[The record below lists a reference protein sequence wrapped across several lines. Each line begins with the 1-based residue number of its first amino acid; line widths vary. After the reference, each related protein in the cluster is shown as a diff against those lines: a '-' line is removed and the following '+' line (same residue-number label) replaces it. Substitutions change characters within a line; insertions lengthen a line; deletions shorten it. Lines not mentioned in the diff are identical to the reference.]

1 MKFIAFLKWLIWLVL
16 GFFISGVI
24 GIVIDKSNLMTTLFG
39 SLGTTIGTQIND
51 IWWFLP
57 LALLNLLFF
66 HYAIGWWGA
75 KAGLAWLLLLPY
87 LLYAVVS
94 TIAQGITWNIT
105 ALVYLIGALVVGLT
119 EEYIFRG
126 ALFAAFKKAG
136 VGETALIVVSALI
149 FAAFHMVNGL
159 AGGNL
164 IALVFQ
170 VLFTFGLGIFLGV
183 IYLKTKAL
191 LPIAFAHGFYDF
203 SVLAP
208 GHALFN
214 MGGITNILILTIA
227 LIILGIVYQKKIA

>member
-1 MKFIAFLKWLIWLVL
+1 MKFIAFLKWIVWLIL
-16 GFFISGVI
+16 GFFISGLI
-24 GIVIDKSNLMTTLFG
+24 DILIDKSNLMTKLFG
-39 SLGTTIGTQIND
+39 NLGTTIGAQIND

-57 LALLNLLFF
+57 LILLNMILF
-66 HYAIGWWGA
+66 HYAIGWWGT
-75 KAGLAWLLLLPY
+75 KAALAWLLLLPY

-94 TIAQGITWNIT
+94 TIAQGITWNTT
-105 ALVYLIGALVVGLT
+105 AVVYLIGALVVGLT

-136 VGETALIVVSALI
+136 VGDTALIVVSALI
-149 FAAFHMVNGL
+149 FAAFHLVNGL
-159 AGGNL
+159 TGGNL
-164 IALVFQ
+164 IAVVFQ

-227 LIILGIVYQKKIA
+227 LIILGGVYQKKIA

>member
-1 MKFIAFLKWLIWLVL
+1 
-16 GFFISGVI
+16 
-24 GIVIDKSNLMTTLFG
+24 
-39 SLGTTIGTQIND
+39 
-51 IWWFLP
+51 
-57 LALLNLLFF
+57 
-66 HYAIGWWGA
+66 
-75 KAGLAWLLLLPY
+75 
-87 LLYAVVS
+87 
-94 TIAQGITWNIT
+94 
-105 ALVYLIGALVVGLT
+105 
-119 EEYIFRG
+119 
-126 ALFAAFKKAG
+126 
-136 VGETALIVVSALI
+136 
-149 FAAFHMVNGL
+149 MVNGL

>member
-1 MKFIAFLKWLIWLVL
+1 MKFIAFLKWLVWLIL
-16 GFFISGVI
+16 GFFISGLI
-24 GIVIDKSNLMTTLFG
+24 DILIDKSNLMTKLFG
-39 SLGTTIGTQIND
+39 NLGTTLGAQIND

-57 LALLNLLFF
+57 LILLNMILF
-66 HYAIGWWGA
+66 HYAIGWWGT
-75 KAGLAWLLLLPY
+75 KAALALLLLLPY
-87 LLYAVVS
+87 LLYAVIS
-94 TIAQGITWNIT
+94 TIAQGITWNTT
-105 ALVYLIGALVVGLT
+105 AVVYLIGALVVGLT

-136 VGETALIVVSALI
+136 VGDTALIVVSALI
-149 FAAFHMVNGL
+149 FAAFHLVNGL

-164 IALVFQ
+164 IAVVFQ

-227 LIILGIVYQKKIA
+227 LIILGVVYQKNIA

>member
-1 MKFIAFLKWLIWLVL
+1 MKFIAFLKWLVWLIL
-16 GFFISGVI
+16 GFFISGLI
-24 GIVIDKSNLMTTLFG
+24 DILIDKSNLMTKLFG
-39 SLGTTIGTQIND
+39 NLGTTIGAQIND

-57 LALLNLLFF
+57 LILLNMILF
-66 HYAIGWWGA
+66 HYAIGWWGT
-75 KAGLAWLLLLPY
+75 KAALAWLLLLPY
-87 LLYAVVS
+87 LLYAFIS
-94 TIAQGITWNIT
+94 TIAQGITWNTT
-105 ALVYLIGALVVGLT
+105 AVVYLIGALVVGLT

-126 ALFAAFKKAG
+126 ALFAAFSKAG
-136 VGETALIVVSALI
+136 VGDTALIVVSAVI

-208 GHALFN
+208 GHALFT

-227 LIILGIVYQKKIA
+227 LIILGVVYQKKIA

>member
-1 MKFIAFLKWLIWLVL
+1 MKFIAFLKWLVWLIL
-16 GFFISGVI
+16 GFFISGLI
-24 GIVIDKSNLMTTLFG
+24 DILIDKSNLMTKLFG
-39 SLGTTIGTQIND
+39 NLGTTIGAQIND

-57 LALLNLLFF
+57 LILLNMILF
-66 HYAIGWWGA
+66 HYAIGWWGT
-75 KAGLAWLLLLPY
+75 KAALAWLLLLPY
-87 LLYAVVS
+87 LLYAVIS
-94 TIAQGITWNIT
+94 TIAQGITWNT
-105 ALVYLIGALVVGLT
+105 TTVVYLIGALVVGLT

-136 VGETALIVVSALI
+136 VGDTALIVVSALI

-170 VLFTFGLGIFLGV
+170 VLFTFGLGILLGV

-227 LIILGIVYQKKIA
+227 LIILGVVYQKKIA

>member
-1 MKFIAFLKWLIWLVL
+1 MKFIAFLKWLVWLIL
-16 GFFISGVI
+16 GFFISGLI
-24 GIVIDKSNLMTTLFG
+24 DILIDKSNLMTKLFG
-39 SLGTTIGTQIND
+39 NLGTTIGAQIND

-57 LALLNLLFF
+57 LILLNMILF
-66 HYAIGWWGA
+66 HYAIGWWGT
-75 KAGLAWLLLLPY
+75 KAALAWLLLLPY
-87 LLYAVVS
+87 LLYAVIS
-94 TIAQGITWNIT
+94 TIAQGITWNTT
-105 ALVYLIGALVVGLT
+105 AVVYLIGALVVGLT

-136 VGETALIVVSALI
+136 VGDTALIVVSALI
-149 FAAFHMVNGL
+149 FAAFHLVNGL

-164 IALVFQ
+164 IAVVFQ

-227 LIILGIVYQKKIA
+227 LIILGVVYQKKIA